1 MSGAP
6 SENVQLLVCAGAL
19 ALLCAVVIVALVFI
33 AKSLRSVATETRRI
47 HLQQATI
54 VGMLLRAGFRPHKGG
69 KDWFDD
75 GKRTRV
81 AGELDLTQFDWRHPS
96 E

>member
-1 MSGAP
+1 MTSLGPEDVRTIAAL
-6 SENVQLLVCAGAL
+6 VVLAVLLAVTLGAL
-19 ALLCAVVIVALVFI
+19 VLI
-33 AKSLRSVATETRRI
+33 AGSTRKIAESMHRL

-54 VGMLLRAGFRPHKGG
+54 VGMLLRAGFRPHRRG

-75 GKRTRV
+75 GDETRV
-81 AGELDLTQFDWRHPS
+81 KGDTDYTGFDWRTPG